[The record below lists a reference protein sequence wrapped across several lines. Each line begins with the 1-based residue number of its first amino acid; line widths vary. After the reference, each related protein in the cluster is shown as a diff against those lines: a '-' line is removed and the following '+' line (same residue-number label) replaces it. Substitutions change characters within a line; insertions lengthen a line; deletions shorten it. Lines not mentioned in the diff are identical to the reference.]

1 MNRNLNVLEIH
12 TDGACSGNQNDE
24 NVGGWGAILKY
35 NSNEKEL
42 FGGEVNTTNN
52 RMELMA
58 LLRAFQAIN
67 KPGQN
72 IVVFSDSAYLVRC
85 FNEKWYEKWLQNGWK
100 NTAKKP
106 VENKDLWEQLLPFLA
121 VHTIEFNKV
130 KGHVNLNSKSTNF
143 EKHFEKFIAANG
155 TKFSYEDFIHATEMN
170 NRADALANRGID
182 LARSGM

>member
-106 VENKDLWEQLLPFLA
+106 VENRDLWEQLLPF
-121 VHTIEFNKV
+121 
-130 KGHVNLNSKSTNF
+130 
-143 EKHFEKFIAANG
+143 
-155 TKFSYEDFIHATEMN
+155 
-170 NRADALANRGID
+170 
-182 LARSGM
+182 